1 MSMPTTAKH
10 GSVLTGSFCWE
21 FPGSP
26 LRINISLGVISR
38 LRAELDQHE
47 GLRSGG
53 AQVGGVLLGR
63 RNTPNTLEIDD
74 YVWVSSEGPQSEY
87 AVNLEALERLRLV
100 YTFVVGYFRTQAD
113 DDLRLRD
120 AEVNFIRNH
129 FADPTDAVLLIQ
141 TAREP
146 YTAGFFFWMGR
157 DVLAPL
163 SFMDFPLDA
172 ELLRREPEPA
182 PIEARTAPPARDS
195 VTMRAPAPTIPNE
208 PAQREP
214 VNKAPAAPQRPAANP
229 NVAAPK
235 RPANLNVSAPKRP
248 ANLNV
253 AAQKRSA
260 NLNPP
265 VPEEAAKP
273 AWVNEL
279 STFRPSQLLLVIAGG
294 VLLFAL
300 VFAGISTLLFQER
313 RAPESAEKTP
323 AAATAEFPL
332 QLDVEAKGNG
342 LNVRWNPQ
350 SAFVVQAREGRLVIR
365 ESDKRQT
372 VIQLGRQELASGHLY
387 YRSLAERLQIQL
399 EVTDKAG
406 TVSKESVLTLSPK
419 SPQTNITAVPG
430 R

>member
-1 MSMPTTAKH
+1 
-10 GSVLTGSFCWE
+10 
-21 FPGSP
+21 
-26 LRINISLGVISR
+26 
-38 LRAELDQHE
+38 
-47 GLRSGG
+47 
-53 AQVGGVLLGR
+53 
-63 RNTPNTLEIDD
+63 
-74 YVWVSSEGPQSEY
+74 
-87 AVNLEALERLRLV
+87 
-100 YTFVVGYFRTQAD
+100 
-113 DDLRLRD
+113 
-120 AEVNFIRNH
+120 
-129 FADPTDAVLLIQ
+129 
-141 TAREP
+141 
-146 YTAGFFFWMGR
+146 
-157 DVLAPL
+157 
-163 SFMDFPLDA
+163 MDFPLDA

-323 AAATAEFPL
+323 AAAAAEFPL

-350 SAFVVQAREGRLVIR
+350 SALVVQAREGRLVIR